1 LANNIHERG
10 LPALPQDALNQDM
23 YLLEVKTPYEFT
35 EPWDTFK
42 IVARIPG
49 EGAFRTAS
57 EGACVVKN

>member
-10 LPALPQDALNQDM
+10 LPALPQDALDQDM
-23 YLLEVKTPYEFT
+23 YLLKVKTPDEST

-49 EGAFRTAS
+49 EEAFRMAS

>member
-10 LPALPQDALNQDM
+10 LPALLQDALDQDM
-23 YLLEVKTPYEFT
+23 YLLKVKTPDEST

-57 EGACVVKN
+57 EGACVMKN